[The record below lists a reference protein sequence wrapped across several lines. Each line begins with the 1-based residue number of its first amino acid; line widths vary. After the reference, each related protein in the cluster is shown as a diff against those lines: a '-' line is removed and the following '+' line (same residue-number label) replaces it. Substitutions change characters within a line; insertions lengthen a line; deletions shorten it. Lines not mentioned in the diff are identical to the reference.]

1 MTEEPK
7 RPVETPDHTDD
18 TPRVIHGGRNLMILG
33 LAASIIAVITT
44 AISLF
49 VYRATGDIYLDR
61 SRPGYISED
70 EKNEEKYDIKENF
83 SADGDITKNTVDEY
97 LNQLDSIRGRIDSLS
112 NTFDGDPLNDDAL
125 SIYSHD
131 QEPDEEPQTEPEE

>member
-7 RPVETPDHTDD
+7 RPVETPDQTDD

-33 LAASIIAVITT
+33 LAATIIAVITT
-44 AISLF
+44 AISLI
-49 VYRATGDIYLDR
+49 VYRVTGDIYLDR

-112 NTFDGDPLNDDAL
+112 NAFDGDPLNDDAL
-125 SIYSHD
+125 SIYPRD